1 MIVLLYQI
9 INWLITILTWLVIIK
24 VVLSYF
30 MSPFHPIREAIDR
43 VVEPMLAPIRRFM
56 PQTGMFDF
64 SPIVLIILLQVFQY
78 VLRSLL
84 LSLL

>member
-9 INWLITILTWLVIIK
+9 ISLLITILTWLVIIK

-30 MSPFHPIREAIDR
+30 MSPFHPIRAAIDR
-43 VVEPMLAPIRRFM
+43 IVEPMLEPIRRFM

-84 LSLL
+84 LSLI

>member
-9 INWLITILTWLVIIK
+9 ISLLITILTWLVIIK

-30 MSPFHPIREAIDR
+30 MSPFHPIRATIDR
-43 VVEPMLAPIRRFM
+43 IVEPMLEPIRRFM

-84 LSLL
+84 LSLI

>member
-43 VVEPMLAPIRRFM
+43 IVEPMLAPIRRFM

>member
-9 INWLITILTWLVIIK
+9 ISLLITILTWLVIIK

-43 VVEPMLAPIRRFM
+43 IVEPMLAPIRRFM

>member
-9 INWLITILTWLVIIK
+9 ISLLITILTWLVIIK

-30 MSPFHPIREAIDR
+30 MSPFHPIRAAIDR
-43 VVEPMLAPIRRFM
+43 VVEPMLEPIRRFM

-84 LSLL
+84 LSLI

>member
-1 MIVLLYQI
+1 MIVALYQV
-9 INWLITILTWLVIIK
+9 INMLITILIGLVIIK

-30 MSPFHPIREAIDR
+30 MSPFHPIRAAIDR
-43 VVEPMLAPIRRFM
+43 IVEPMLEPIRRFM

-64 SPIVLIILLQVFQY
+64 SPIVLIILLQVFRY

-84 LSLL
+84 LSLI

>member
-30 MSPFHPIREAIDR
+30 MSPFHPIRAAIDR
-43 VVEPMLAPIRRFM
+43 IVEPMLEPIRRFM

>member
-9 INWLITILTWLVIIK
+9 ISLLITILTWLVIIK

-30 MSPFHPIREAIDR
+30 MSPFPPIRAAIDR
-43 VVEPMLAPIRRFM
+43 VVEPMLEPIRRFM

-84 LSLL
+84 LSLI

>member
-1 MIVLLYQI
+1 MVVLLYQI
-9 INWLITILTWLVIIK
+9 ISLLITILTWLVIIK

-30 MSPFHPIREAIDR
+30 MSPFHPIRAAIDR
-43 VVEPMLAPIRRFM
+43 IVEPMLEPIRRFM

-84 LSLL
+84 LSLI